1 MSIIFDLKNSE
12 NSWADSV
19 NEALANDLPEYIG
32 KHGEVGTEKW
42 WKNYDSGLIAY
53 SKALGRVSFVGK
65 RQDFLNEE
73 WDIVEIVQGTERIEY
88 DRLGYWESDEI
99 VVGAKVLVESFEI
112 SLQQKYGPMKF
123 CFERLVQVIET

>member
-19 NEALANDLPEYIG
+19 NEALANVWPEYIG
-32 KHGEVGTEKW
+32 KYGEVGTEKW

-53 SKALGRVSFVGK
+53 SKVLGIVSFIGK

-73 WDIVEIVQGTERIEY
+73 WDTV
-88 DRLGYWESDEI
+88 
-99 VVGAKVLVESFEI
+99 
-112 SLQQKYGPMKF
+112 
-123 CFERLVQVIET
+123 